1 MKNITKKIVFA
12 LALVLTM
19 GLTLGTTSEAAK
31 KEVKSVSIT
40 SPTKKSTYTITRKD
54 KDVKKQLKV
63 SVKVKGK
70 ASKAVTYKSSK
81 SSVVSVSKTGL
92 LTAKKAGTATITV
105 TSKFNKKKKDT
116 IKITVKQA
124 ATKVSASIKK
134 PLASY
139 NGVATLQAGKKYSI
153 STKVSPKSTS
163 NKKVSY
169 KSSKSSVAS
178 VNSKGQIK
186 AKKPGTAKI
195 TISTKDGSK
204 KKAYITVYV
213 TKKVT
218 KKVKS
223 VKATAGKDT
232 LKIGETTTVKATVSP
247 SNATCKKVAFDSS
260 NEKVATV
267 SATSGKVT
275 AKAPGKTTITVKA
288 LDGSKKSAKVTIT
301 VKNKITEI
309 KFEKDAYAC
318 YAGETVTVKAS
329 VNADAYDTAVKYSVD
344 NTAIATVDAATGVV
358 TAKAAGT
365 AVITATAADGK
376 KATTKVVITNKYIP
390 VTGVKFEKDAYSC
403 FVGKTV
409 TVKATVNADAT
420 NKNVTYSI
428 DAPSQKWATVDAK
441 TGVVTAKAK
450 GVVDVVATAA
460 DGKKATVKVNIS
472 YEVLTQVTPKEDVE
486 ATATVTFNGDMKN
499 IEADIIELI
508 KKSGLEAGS
517 TKEITVNGNVH
528 VAKYNDGKLTFDDN
542 KTLADVANGSKK
554 VTVTVGANA
563 KKFINGLSMASF
575 TTGTYTYDVTI
586 GTLKFTNLQLGAPH
600 IKVTVDGTVYDCYG
614 ENGSLYFVGD
624 VADKLS
630 AIENV
635 AEVKVVK

>member
-1 MKNITKKIVFA
+1 MKNITKKIALA
-12 LALVLTM
+12 LALVLAMGTM
-19 GLTLGTTSEAAK
+19 SGVTTEAAGS
-31 KEVKSVSIT
+31 VKSVTIT
-40 SPTKKSTYTITRKD
+40 APTKKSSYTITRKD

-63 SVKVKGK
+63 SVKVSGK

-81 SSVVSVSKTGL
+81 PSVVSVSKTGL
-92 LTAKKAGTATITV
+92 LTAKKAGKATITV
-105 TSKFNKKKKDT
+105 TSKANKKKKDSV
-116 IKITVKQA
+116 KITVKQA
-124 ATKVSASIKK
+124 VTKVSASIKK

-139 NGVATLQAGKKYSI
+139 NGVATLQAGKKYSM
-153 STKVSPKSTS
+153 SAKVSPKSAS

-178 VNSKGQIK
+178 VNSKGQIT

-195 TISTKDGSK
+195 TVTAKDGSK
-204 KKAYITVYV
+204 QKATITVYV

-223 VKATAGKDT
+223 VKATADKTT

-247 SNATCKKVAFDSS
+247 SKATCKKVAFDSS

-288 LDGSKKSAKVTIT
+288 LDGSKKSTKVEIT
-301 VKNKITEI
+301 VKNNITAI
-309 KFEKDAYAC
+309 AFEKAEYSC
-318 YAGETVTVKAS
+318 VAGDTLTVKAT
-329 VNADAYDTAVKYSVD
+329 VNEDAYDTTVKYSVD
-344 NTAIATVDAATGVV
+344 NAAIATVDETTGVV
-358 TAKAAGT
+358 TTKADGT
-365 AVITATAADGK
+365 ATVTATAADGK
-376 KATTKVVITNKYIP
+376 TATAKIIIAKKYIP
-390 VTGVKFEKDAYSC
+390 VSSLTFEKSEYTC

-409 TVKATVNADAT
+409 TVKATTNADAT
-420 NKNVTYSI
+420 NKDVTYSI

-450 GVVDVVATAA
+450 GTVAVTAKAA
-460 DGKKATVKVNIS
+460 DGKSATVNVKIS
-472 YEVLTQVTPKEDVE
+472 YEVLTQVTPKENVE
-486 ATATVTFNGDMKN
+486 ATATVTFNGDMDA
-499 IEADIIELI
+499 IEKDIIELI
-508 KKSGLEAGS
+508 QKSGLAAGS
-517 TKEITVNGNVH
+517 TKEITVNDIVY

-542 KTLADVANGSKK
+542 KTLADVAKGSKK

-563 KKFINGLSMASF
+563 KKFINGLAMASF
-575 TTGTYTYDVTI
+575 TSGTYTYDVTI
-586 GTLKFTNLQLGAPH
+586 GTLKFTNLQLGTPH

-624 VADKLS
+624 VAEKLS
-630 AIENV
+630 AIANV
-635 AEVKVVK
+635 AEIKVVR